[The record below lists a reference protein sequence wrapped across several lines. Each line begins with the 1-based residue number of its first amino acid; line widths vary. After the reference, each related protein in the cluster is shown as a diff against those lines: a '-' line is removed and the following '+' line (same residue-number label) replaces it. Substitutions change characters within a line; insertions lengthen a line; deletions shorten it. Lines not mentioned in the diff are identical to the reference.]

1 MITIRSARQT
11 LFKIDAKEADTLRR
25 LLFDLE
31 PQDQPL
37 PTKYTKQYN
46 DIIKKYMKEENVNE
60 ASGGLT
66 ASAEKSKFVN
76 GYRALVKRGS
86 ATVLLTAKAWKK
98 EEDAVKAAQDY
109 IDDFHPINSNRT
121 RDMKWAA
128 YISTAAKNGK
138 LAEDIIAEAK
148 DFILSE
154 GLKQLYAVVDEDGI
168 VISTSSDEAG
178 AKRSIVTA
186 ELPPLSVDDKTK
198 LKIVKT
204 KKPAEVGY
212 PLEEA
217 KMSRQQRTDAE
228 RVQYGVMKRDD
239 YNKKYKLGKYKPAG
253 NKLAGPG
260 GLYKNLLAKGMS
272 GVKEN
277 EDIEE
282 AMNP

>member
-31 PQDQPL
+31 PQDRPL

-86 ATVLLTAKAWKK
+86 ATVLLTGQSWKK

-154 GLKQLYAVVDEDGI
+154 GLKQLYAVVDVDGI

>member
-11 LFKIDAKEADTLRR
+11 LFKINAKEADTLRR

-86 ATVLLTAKAWKK
+86 DTVLLTAKAWKNK
-98 EEDAVKAAQDY
+98 DDAVKAAQDY

-154 GLKQLYAVVDEDGI
+154 GLKQLYAVVDVDGI

-204 KKPAEVGY
+204 KKQAKVGE
-212 PLEEA
+212 PL
-217 KMSRQQRTDAE
+217 K
-228 RVQYGVMKRDD
+228 
-239 YNKKYKLGKYKPAG
+239 
-253 NKLAGPG
+253 
-260 GLYKNLLAKGMS
+260 
-272 GVKEN
+272 
-277 EDIEE
+277 E